1 MMVITEEIRMTIMIA
16 VNVCAFGLLIYCEAQ
31 DSKEKKV
38 RDKLLENLHEEQV
51 KILIKER
58 E

>member
-1 MMVITEEIRMTIMIA
+1 MVITEEIRMTIMIA